1 MPADPSSLTLL
12 LTVWDRHMEYQ
23 LSAEELARITA
34 LDAEQRYDYFI
45 QAVADLQQI
54 WILTDDEGFVLVSAE
69 DERCIP
75 VWPHLELAEQWIEGE
90 WSNCQA
96 QAVDLETWLSK
107 WTEGLNGDEL
117 SIAVLPDADGPG
129 VVVSP
134 DEMAETL
141 VDETSDDA

>member
-1 MPADPSSLTLL
+1 
-12 LTVWDRHMEYQ
+12 MEYQ
-23 LSAEELARITA
+23 LSAAELARITA

-75 VWPHLELAEQWIEGE
+75 VWPHAELAKQWIEGE
-90 WSNCQA
+90 WENCQA
-96 QAVDLETWLSK
+96 QAVDLDTWLNK

-129 VVVSP
+129 VVVAP
-134 DEMAETL
+134 DELAETL
-141 VDETSDDA
+141 VNELSDDA